1 MSLVYGENNV
11 IHSTIEQIR
20 EEARTLSIAKQ
31 RLPIWTKQGLG
42 DYSCTLHSAGTTYW
56 NTMGEALGYTSISE
70 MPAPQNGPCAF
81 VGDDVRSDSL
91 WFDARNH
98 EPLVVVEFERYARQS
113 DENKLVGKVD
123 NLLLAYHRWGTKPR
137 VLVLAYWTKGLAT
150 LPNHA
155 SLRRHVKQGF
165 VTPAKERVEAA
176 VDCELLFFQTV
187 LSETDMGRWRLSQ
200 VVERGLQ

>member
-1 MSLVYGENNV
+1 MG
-11 IHSTIEQIR
+11 TI
-20 EEARTLSIAKQ
+20 
-31 RLPIWTKQGLG
+31 
-42 DYSCTLHSAGTTYW
+42 
-56 NTMGEALGYTSISE
+56 LGYTSISE
-70 MPAPQNGPCAF
+70 MPAPQDGSCAF

-91 WFDARNH
+91 WFYASDHKPIA
-98 EPLVVVEFERYARQS
+98 VIEFERYARQS
-113 DENKLVGKVD
+113 DEDKLVGKVD
-123 NLLLAYHRWGTKPR
+123 NLLLAYHRWGMEPR

-155 SLRRHVKQGF
+155 RLRRRVKQGF

-187 LSETDMGRWRLSQ
+187 LSETDTGRWRLSQ